1 MLLLLEK
8 MEEAHRGAWATL
20 EAEARTRLLLLTGDH
35 AKRGAAQEER
45 DAAVAAHERGVEEER
60 AALRGRFSGE
70 QSAADAAVASL
81 RAHPSFRA
89 ERVCRRDVPL
99 ISEFKAH
106 GSVVASIEYV
116 HDADTAHPWLVT
128 TGGDKMSHVWTLE
141 GQELG
146 EMSTGSSAHVRRW
159 KFRID
164 AEARRRNQFAAA
176 QALEEE
182 MRAIERAA
190 AEEEARQKLKLARRP
205 HGAEPTHGAAAAAEE
220 GPAAAGGP
228 AGQAGSSSSSNS
240 NSNSNS
246 SSSSSNNNSSS
257 SSSKVLPR
265 RRGSNFKLGRTKVA
279 GPPEE
284 ERERLFGQM
293 SGSTTWVRS
302 AMEIASADAAH
313 KEEERL
319 QKEERRKRRA
329 QRRQKKKQDPFGF
342 GAGGGG
348 GGGKEQQQEDPTLAL
363 LQETAAEQ
371 AQAAGGDGSGG
382 GGMHDMPKKPAA
394 GLSDKHLD
402 AEDNWSM
409 GSVNRQKDMYSNM
422 YAERGRLEAKLDAR
436 RSKAQSVAPSDFLLR
451 QLGTGAAGRSAAE
464 RKGRR
469 RGGGSSAAKASALLQ
484 LQTPEAQ
491 IDAFIATQQD
501 ALQHAFTQSS
511 PPPKAIK
518 GVARGGRPGVVTSS

>member
-1 MLLLLEK
+1 VLLEQ

-20 EAEARTRLLLLTGDH
+20 EAEARTRLLLLTEDH
-35 AKRGAAQEER
+35 VKRGAAQEER

-176 QALEEE
+176 QVLEEE

-190 AEEEARQKLKLARRP
+190 AEEEARQKLKLGRRP
-205 HGAEPTHGAAAAAEE
+205 HGAEPSHGAAAAEDPAA
-220 GPAAAGGP
+220 AAAGGP
-228 AGQAGSSSSSNS
+228 AGQAGISSS
-240 NSNSNS
+240 
-246 SSSSSNNNSSS
+246 SSS

-342 GAGGGG
+342 GADGGG